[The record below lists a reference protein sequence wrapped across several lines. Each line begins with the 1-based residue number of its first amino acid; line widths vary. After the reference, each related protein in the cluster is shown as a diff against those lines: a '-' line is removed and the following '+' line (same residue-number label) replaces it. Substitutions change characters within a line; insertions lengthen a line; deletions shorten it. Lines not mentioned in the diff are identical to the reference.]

1 MSLSRERSESGN
13 YHRSCYTL
21 YIQLAVLRVRVITL
35 THAIAKSTEHSL
47 NISLICTSYF
57 SSYTPPHPLT
67 HPTHTPTPHTHSVVV
82 MLCGGNIDTTV
93 LGRSLE
99 RGLAADGRLVRFC
112 VCLKDRPGSLC
123 DLTKLLREH
132 NASVKDIEHERTWLK
147 GSIYDVEVL
156 VCVVWCGCV
165 CGCDLMYHRNYPDGF
180 FCSVLLVMHALLT
193 KSPHYNY
200 NYMYRLTP
208 PPPTLTDISS
218 VRTLTDISSMCTD

>member
-165 CGCDLMYHRNYPDGF
+165 CGCDLMYF
-180 FCSVLLVMHALLT
+180 SFVISK
-193 KSPHYNY
+193 KS
-200 NYMYRLTP
+200 L
-208 PPPTLTDISS
+208 
-218 VRTLTDISSMCTD
+218 